1 MHSVG
6 LPSNHSETVSN
17 FFWSSFEPIIIISVF
32 PVEGLNLLD
41 LGWVA
46 WELRKVGETIDDILW
61 PVMTSYNINPS
72 NEPSSQV
79 IICFDT
85 SFNQNVCWKAKQLHK
100 KSCQDCGW
108 RRDVSVPTRSVWDT
122 NKHGGAHVPV
132 AAVAV
137 KTAKYSGRTDWEA
150 FHAQFALLADAGG
163 WTVET
168 LQALQLALCLTAD
181 TFSYLL
187 LRTQGERHDYRALAG
202 HSHRTAPER
211 LG

>member
-1 MHSVG
+1 MFLRWKKAILVMLLKCYSKHSRG
-6 LPSNHSETVSN
+6 SNRTPRFLTHALCGTAKPSNHSETVSN

-32 PVEGLNLLD
+32 PLEGLNLLD

-100 KSCQDCGW
+100 KCQ
-108 RRDVSVPTRSVWDT
+108 P
-122 NKHGGAHVPV
+122 
-132 AAVAV
+132 
-137 KTAKYSGRTDWEA
+137 
-150 FHAQFALLADAGG
+150 
-163 WTVET
+163 
-168 LQALQLALCLTAD
+168 
-181 TFSYLL
+181 SYPHF
-187 LRTQGERHDYRALAG
+187 RFFDEVVQ
-202 HSHRTAPER
+202 
-211 LG
+211 